1 VRQLERYEDG
11 TVLKYDTTHV
21 EDEYGGLSEAA
32 LDPAEYQVFAISSAE
47 FDTIWASEAL
57 NR

>member
-11 TVLKYDTTHV
+11 TVLKYDATHV
-21 EDEYGGLSEAA
+21 EDEYGGLGEAA
-32 LDPAEYQVFAISSAE
+32 LDPAQYQEFAISSAE
-47 FDTIWASEAL
+47 FEATWASEAL